1 MAEKLDDV
9 ESIYKAKPV
18 YINVLLLNKNEVVA
32 AKVAEKTG
40 LKGGLFNKA
49 INFAANKVVTD
60 EKVIDSLSATLISK
74 ISTAVNDM
82 GIKADISKKFQKGAF
97 VVVRV
102 HVEDVDKLSLIL
114 GAKGP
119 EFASSFSALVSSL
132 SSLGLAETALPKI
145 DIKIQDLIHNA
156 LITKFSEAV
165 PAKMAEQGL
174 EVQCDVKSSEDQ
186 AEFFFEALENFEK
199 FLK

>member
-1 MAEKLDDV
+1 MAEKIAV
-9 ESIYKAKPV
+9 ETPYEAKVV
-18 YINVLLLNKNEVVA
+18 YINVLLLNKRDVVA
-32 AKVAEKTG
+32 SKVAEKTG

-60 EKVIDSLSATLISK
+60 EKVIASLAETLVSK
-74 ISTAVNDM
+74 ILIAVNDM
-82 GIKADISKKFQKGAF
+82 GIKADIKKKFQKGAF

-102 HVEDVDKLSLIL
+102 HVQDVDKLALIL

-132 SSLGLAETALPKI
+132 SSLGLADTALPKI
-145 DIKIQDLIHNA
+145 DKKIQDLVHNA
-156 LITKFSEAV
+156 LITKFAEAI
-165 PAKMAEQGL
+165 PQKMAEQGL

-186 AEFFFEALENFEK
+186 ADFFFEALENFEK
-199 FLK
+199 FK